1 MTRLVVAMLAWAL
14 AGTAG
19 AEVYR
24 WVDASG
30 RVHYSNTVPPANA
43 RPFLVGADAR
53 GGFASTAA
61 LPVEAADDR
70 DAAAPL
76 AAASAQ
82 PRGLEFRNYIALRHG
97 MTEGE
102 LLGIAGEPDLRRRS
116 RAIDIYT
123 YMPTAADPFIT
134 TITLVRGRINEID
147 RARKF

>member
-1 MTRLVVAMLAWAL
+1 MTRFLMTMLAWAL

-24 WVDASG
+24 WVDEGG
-30 RVHYSNTVPPANA
+30 RVHYSNVVPPANA
-43 RPFLVGADAR
+43 NPTLVGADAR

-61 LPVEAADDR
+61 VSGAAPEEP

-76 AAASAQ
+76 AAAPAQ
-82 PRGLEFRNYIALRHG
+82 PRGLDFRNYTALRRG
-97 MTEGE
+97 MSEGE

-116 RAIDIYT
+116 RGLDTYT
-123 YMPTAADPFIT
+123 YLPTAADPFTT
-134 TITLVRGRINEID
+134 TITLVRGRVKEID